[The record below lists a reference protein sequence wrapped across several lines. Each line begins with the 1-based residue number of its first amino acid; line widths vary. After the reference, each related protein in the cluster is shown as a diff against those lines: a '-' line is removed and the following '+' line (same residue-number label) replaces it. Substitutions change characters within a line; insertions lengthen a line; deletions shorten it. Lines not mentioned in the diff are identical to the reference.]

1 MDEFEVRETLN
12 KESRIKPKWFI
23 ISYILITIFFLCMIP
38 VVNITNIYITKDLYI
53 SIKIT
58 GSLLA
63 CIAAIACIVYYLG
76 SNNRYYLIVALGFF
90 ISSSEDFTH
99 GLLIFI
105 KIFANKGITLY
116 NFIYFISGTY
126 VAGRSVLAILIIT
139 AILFEHI
146 VQKSSV
152 TIKIESVVY
161 SLLTVTIG
169 AVATIIAFG
178 LQLPDIIFP
187 NEIISRPMDFIS
199 AILFFIAFLLV
210 AKRFYHYRDIFSGT
224 LLACILINIFAQ
236 LFIAFSTELFDINF
250 DIANSAAVLS
260 YCIPILGIICETLKK
275 GQIAEFEIAERIE
288 AESKIKRMNEE
299 LEDAVNKRTADLQL
313 SLSNLEKAQIQLI
326 QSEKMSSLGILA
338 AGVAHEINNPISYVK
353 SNFEVIEDYRNTFES
368 IFKKYD
374 NLINVVNTN
383 NMELIQDVFDS
394 LKKSIREEDLNYIL
408 SDFEQIIQ
416 ESKDGLLRIIDIVN
430 SLRYFAH
437 EGSSQLRDVNINKEL
452 QTTLKLA
459 WNELKYKCKVTKKLG
474 DIPILKGYPGE
485 LNQVFLNLIV
495 NAAQAIREH
504 GEIII
509 ETKSDSEFV
518 TINFTDT
525 GIGISQ
531 ENISKLFDPF
541 FTTKEIGTGTGLG
554 LSISLGI
561 VKKHNGTINV
571 ESEPDI
577 GTTFSIKLPIGGIN
591 DNS

>member
-1 MDEFEVRETLN
+1 MDEFKVRETLN

-23 ISYILITIFFLCMIP
+23 ISYILISIFFLCMIP
-38 VVNITNIYITKDLYI
+38 VVNFTNIYMTKDLYI
-53 SIKIT
+53 SIKVT

-76 SNNRYYLIVALGFF
+76 SNNRYYLIIALGFF
-90 ISSSEDFTH
+90 ISASEDFTH

-105 KIFANKGITLY
+105 KIFTQQGVTLY

-139 AILFEHI
+139 AILFEHT
-146 VQKSSV
+146 VQKSS
-152 TIKIESVVY
+152 TIIKIESIVY
-161 SLLTVTIG
+161 SLLTLTVG
-169 AVATIIAFG
+169 AAATIIAFG

-236 LFIAFSTELFDINF
+236 LFIAFSNELFDINF

-260 YCIPILGIICETLKK
+260 YCLPILGIICESLKK

-288 AESKIKRMNEE
+288 AENKIKKMNEE
-299 LEDAVNKRTADLQL
+299 LEDAVCKRTADLQL
-313 SLSNLEKAQIQLI
+313 SLSNLKKAQDQLI
-326 QSEKMSSLGILA
+326 HAEKMSSLGLLA

-353 SNFEVIEDYRNTFES
+353 SNIEIIEDYSNIFDN
-368 IFKKYD
+368 IFKKYE
-374 NLINVVNTN
+374 NLINVVNTGN
-383 NMELIQDVFDS
+383 IELIQDVFDS
-394 LKKSIREEDLNYIL
+394 LKKSIREEDLDFL
-408 SDFEQIIQ
+408 FKDFEQIIK

-437 EGSSQLRDVNINKEL
+437 EGSTHLKEININKEL
-452 QTTLKLA
+452 ETTLKLA
-459 WNELKYKCKVTKKLG
+459 WNELKYKCKIIKKLG
-474 DIPILKGYPGE
+474 NIPVLKGYPGE
-485 LNQVFLNLIV
+485 LNQVFLNLLV
-495 NAAQAIREH
+495 NAAQSIREQ
-504 GEIII
+504 GIIII
-509 ETKSDSEFV
+509 ETKSDSKFV

-541 FTTKEIGTGTGLG
+541 FTTKDIGTGTGLG

-561 VKKHNGTINV
+561 VKKHSGTINV
-571 ESEPDI
+571 ESEQDK
-577 GTTFSIKLPIGGIN
+577 GTTFSIKLPIGDIN
-591 DNS
+591 NDT

>member
-353 SNFEVIEDYRNTFES
+353 SNFEVIEEGDYVICAVS
-368 IFKKYD
+368 GK
-374 NLINVVNTN
+374 
-383 NMELIQDVFDS
+383 
-394 LKKSIREEDLNYIL
+394 
-408 SDFEQIIQ
+408 
-416 ESKDGLLRIIDIVN
+416 
-430 SLRYFAH
+430 
-437 EGSSQLRDVNINKEL
+437 NIS
-452 QTTLKLA
+452 
-459 WNELKYKCKVTKKLG
+459 
-474 DIPILKGYPGE
+474 
-485 LNQVFLNLIV
+485 LNLY
-495 NAAQAIREH
+495 
-504 GEIII
+504 II
-509 ETKSDSEFV
+509 
-518 TINFTDT
+518 
-525 GIGISQ
+525 
-531 ENISKLFDPF
+531 
-541 FTTKEIGTGTGLG
+541 
-554 LSISLGI
+554 
-561 VKKHNGTINV
+561 
-571 ESEPDI
+571 
-577 GTTFSIKLPIGGIN
+577 
-591 DNS
+591 